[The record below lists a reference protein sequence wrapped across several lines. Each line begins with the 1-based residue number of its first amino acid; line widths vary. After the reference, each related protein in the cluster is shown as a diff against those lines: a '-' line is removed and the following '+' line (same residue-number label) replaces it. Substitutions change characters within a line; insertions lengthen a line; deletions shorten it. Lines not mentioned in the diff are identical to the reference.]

1 MPYYKGEYLTSN
13 STQSKYHSHVNQ
25 HSDVPS
31 AAFGGTSAAGKH
43 MSQINIV
50 DISNNRCRVS
60 YDYLSCCGKPAD
72 SQPRRFVHKF
82 GLMVRLGVLK
92 ETSSKAKSERVLRSV
107 NV

>member
-1 MPYYKGEYLTSN
+1 MPYYRVEYLTSN
-13 STQSKYHSHVNQ
+13 STQSKDHANSNQ

-50 DISNNRCRVS
+50 DISNNGCRVS
-60 YDYLSCCGKPAD
+60 YDYLFRCGKPAD

-82 GLMVRLGVLK
+82 GLIVRPGVLK
-92 ETSSKAKSERVLRSV
+92 ESSSKAKSERVLRSV